1 MKYIFRNIKMFIR
14 HEKMIFLVIV
24 VCVLSSALI
33 LNFAYGLYQNFNT
46 QKKEDNAE
54 LKEIVIDIGE
64 DANLTR
70 KEFQQYVESL
80 SEETLNDMD
89 IFIAGTLDCFQGC
102 YYDTLD
108 CRFAYR
114 NGAYQ
119 VMESFRRNEEERM
132 YSGRMITNEEE
143 NAGADVAV
151 VDYIEEYG
159 LNDYT
164 KAIQNGEDTIEL
176 FGKTYHIVGEV
187 KESAPTPVV
196 PFLSI
201 PEDFIFNDVVI
212 LDFQSVVNKREYTD
226 LKTQADTI
234 ISDKLIFPELN
245 LPDAD
250 SITLYN
256 NIILISVL
264 IAVLSL
270 LNFAML
276 YHFILEKRGRDLAI
290 MRICGCTKKKALLI
304 YLGECLV
311 LSIPVY
317 VAGTGI
323 FVLLLNRFFDD
334 LFVYMKQSYTPFVY
348 LIIFAGY
355 ILLMLFL
362 LSIMILHHLNQSVTQ
377 EWREGRL

>member
-1 MKYIFRNIKMFIR
+1 MAQFFID
-14 HEKMIFLVIV
+14 KGIMV

-151 VDYIEEYG
+151 VD
-159 LNDYT
+159 
-164 KAIQNGEDTIEL
+164 
-176 FGKTYHIVGEV
+176 
-187 KESAPTPVV
+187 
-196 PFLSI
+196 
-201 PEDFIFNDVVI
+201 
-212 LDFQSVVNKREYTD
+212 
-226 LKTQADTI
+226 
-234 ISDKLIFPELN
+234 
-245 LPDAD
+245 DAD
-250 SITLYN
+250 
-256 NIILISVL
+256 
-264 IAVLSL
+264 A
-270 LNFAML
+270 
-276 YHFILEKRGRDLAI
+276 
-290 MRICGCTKKKALLI
+290 KA
-304 YLGECLV
+304 GALV
-311 LSIPVY
+311 LSGHTHGGQMIPIMQFSRWFNIGVNDNIYGMEKRKDTDFIVTSGISDWAIKFKTGCRSEY
-317 VAGTGI
+317 VMI
-323 FVLLLNRFFDD
+323 DINR
-334 LFVYMKQSYTPFVY
+334 K
-348 LIIFAGY
+348 
-355 ILLMLFL
+355 
-362 LSIMILHHLNQSVTQ
+362 
-377 EWREGRL
+377 